1 MMKTKKFVAVCAA
14 VIGFAFA
21 FVACN
26 FFNNEDESSSSGGS
40 SSEDNISAGFV
51 KISGAHFDGTSNL
64 TPYSDVFKKG
74 RVIDIK
80 DLHVSDH
87 ETTQAE
93 YEKYCNYGGSS
104 ENARPDDTYGKGNDY
119 PVYWVSYYDALVY
132 CNLRSEAEGFEPCYS
147 MNGVTDVSK
156 WAGIVSSGRK
166 YCGPATSALSQDDW
180 NSISCNFD
188 ANGYRLPTEAE
199 WEYLARSDG
208 QNSLTEYK
216 YSGSDNIDDVAW
228 YSENSQ
234 NKLHE
239 VKTKNSNLAGLY
251 DMSGNVREWCYD
263 WYGTITAGSEET
275 GAESGTA
282 RVSRGGS
289 IVVSYNNYSCEVST
303 RGRTSPYLRYPDL
316 GFRVVRTA
324 K

>member
-1 MMKTKKFVAVCAA
+1 MKTK
-14 VIGFAFA
+14 IRLG
-21 FVACN
+21 
-26 FFNNEDESSSSGGS
+26 GGS
-40 SSEDNISAGFV
+40 SAEDDSSVGFV

-64 TPYSDVFKKG
+64 SPYSDVFIQG

-80 DLHVSDH
+80 DLYVSDH

-93 YEKYCNYGGSS
+93 YEKYCNYGGS
-104 ENARPDDTYGKGNDY
+104 ENARPDDSVGKGNDY

-132 CNLRSEAEGFEPCYS
+132 CNLRSEAAGLTPCYS
-147 MNGVTDVSK
+147 MNGNTDVSR
-156 WAGIVSSGRK
+156 WEGIVTSGGK
-166 YCGPATSALSQDDW
+166 YCGPATTGSSQDSW
-180 NSISCNFD
+180 NLISCDFD

-199 WEYLARSDG
+199 WEYLARCDG
-208 QNSLTEYK
+208 QNSLTGYK
-216 YSGSDNIDDVAW
+216 YSGSDDIDDVAW
-228 YSENSQ
+228 FSENSS

-263 WYGTITAGSEET
+263 WYGTITANSKDT
-275 GAESGTA
+275 GVTSGTE

-289 IVVSYNNYSCEVST
+289 VVYPAIFCEVST
-303 RGRTSPYLRYPDL
+303 RGRTSPYLRHSDL

-324 K
+324 E

>member
-1 MMKTKKFVAVCAA
+1 MMKKSKFFAMCAA
-14 VIGFAFA
+14 VVGFAFA
-21 FVACN
+21 FGACN

-40 SSEDNISAGFV
+40 SSGDNLSAGFV
-51 KISGAHFDGTSNL
+51 EISGAHFDGASTL
-64 TPYSDVFKKG
+64 TPSSDVFRKG

-80 DLHVSDH
+80 NLYVSDH

-93 YEKYCNYGGSS
+93 YEKYCNYGGSES
-104 ENARPDDTYGKGNDY
+104 ARPNDTYGKGGNY

-132 CNLRSEAEGFEPCYS
+132 CNLRSKAEGLIPCYS
-147 MNGVTDVSK
+147 MDDVTDVSK
-156 WAGIVSSGRK
+156 WTGIVSSGGK
-166 YCGPATSALSQDDW
+166 YCGPATESRSQDDPW
-180 NSISCNFD
+180 NLITCNFN

-208 QNSLTEYK
+208 QNSLTIYK
-216 YSGSDNIDDVAW
+216 YSGSDDIDEVAW

-234 NKLHE
+234 NKVHG
-239 VKTKNSNLAGLY
+239 VKTKSPNLAGLY

-263 WYGTITAGSEET
+263 WYGSINASSGET
-275 GAESGTA
+275 GVSSGDA

-303 RGRTSPYLRYPDL
+303 RGRTSPYLRHPDL

>member
-1 MMKTKKFVAVCAA
+1 MMKKSKFFAVCAA
-14 VIGFAFA
+14 VVGFAFA

-40 SSEDNISAGFV
+40 SSGDNLSAGFV
-51 KISGAHFDGTSNL
+51 EISGAHFDGASTL
-64 TPYSDVFKKG
+64 TPSSDVFRKG

-80 DLHVSDH
+80 DLYVSDH

-93 YEKYCNYGGSS
+93 YEKYCNYGGSETS
-104 ENARPDDTYGKGNDY
+104 RPDDTYGKGNNY

-132 CNLRSEAEGFEPCYS
+132 CNLRSEAEGFAPCYS
-147 MNGVTDVSK
+147 MNDDTDVSK
-156 WAGIVSSGRK
+156 WTDIVSSGGK
-166 YCGPATSALSQDDW
+166 YCGPATESRSQDDPW
-180 NSISCNFD
+180 NLITCNFN

-208 QNSLTEYK
+208 QNSLTTYK
-216 YSGSDNIDDVAW
+216 YSGSDVVDEVAW
-228 YSENSQ
+228 YLENSQ
-234 NKLHE
+234 NKVQE
-239 VKTKNSNLAGLY
+239 VKMKNSNAAGLY

-263 WYGTITAGSEET
+263 WYGTITASSDET
-275 GAESGTA
+275 GASSGTA

-289 IVVSYNNYSCEVST
+289 VANTFKYYCEVNFRSS
-303 RGRTSPYLRYPDL
+303 TSPYLRHPDL